1 MTMFDYLWVII
12 AAYLLGS
19 VPFGLVLTR
28 LFGGGDIRDIGSGNI
43 GATNVLRTGK
53 RAVAALTLILDAG
66 KGAVAVLLAAHFI
79 DGNAAALAGLIAII
93 GHCFPVWI
101 GFKGGKGVAT
111 YLAVMSALDIRFGLI
126 FAVLWLGTAFVA
138 RYSSLAALV
147 ATLGATIG
155 AFVLA
160 DNNVVNNTAINTESF
175 YAIPISMLVMTGLIW
190 VRHHANIG
198 RLLTG
203 QETKIGHDGSS
214 KK

>member
-1 MTMFDYLWVII
+1 MTGFDFLWVII
-12 AAYLLGS
+12 VAYLLGS

-66 KGAVAVLLAAHFI
+66 KGATAVLLAAYFF
-79 DGNAAALAGLIAII
+79 DVKAAALAGLVAIV

-101 GFKGGKGVAT
+101 GFRGGKGVAT
-111 YLAVMSALDIRFGLI
+111 YLAVMSAFDIRLGLI
-126 FAVLWLGTAFVA
+126 FAVLWLGTAFVT

-147 ATLGATIG
+147 ATLGATVG

-160 DNNVVNNTAINTESF
+160 GHNTDSI
-175 YAIPISMLVMTGLIW
+175 YAIPISMIIMTGLIW

-203 QETKIGHDGSS
+203 QESKIGQNSDA

>member
-1 MTMFDYLWVII
+1 MTEFDYLWVATI
-12 AAYLLGS
+12 AYLLGS

-53 RAVAALTLILDAG
+53 RFVAALTLILDAG
-66 KGAVAVLLAAHFI
+66 KGAVAVLLANHFI
-79 DGNAAALAGLIAII
+79 DTNAAALAGLIAII

-111 YLAVMSALDIRFGLI
+111 YLAVMSALDIRLGLI
-126 FAVLWLGTAFVA
+126 FAVLWLGTAFIT

-147 ATLGATIG
+147 ATMGATIG
-155 AFVLA
+155 AFVFDA
-160 DNNVVNNTAINTESF
+160 QNNVASF
-175 YAIPISMLVMTGLIW
+175 NAIPISMIVMTGLIW

-198 RLLTG
+198 RLLSG
-203 QETKIGHDGSS
+203 QETKIGQ
-214 KK
+214 K

>member
-1 MTMFDYLWVII
+1 MTEFDYLWVATI
-12 AAYLLGS
+12 AYLLGS

-53 RAVAALTLILDAG
+53 RFVAALTLILDAG
-66 KGAVAVLLAAHFI
+66 KGAVAVLLANHFI
-79 DGNAAALAGLIAII
+79 DANAAAFAGLIAII

-111 YLAVMSALDIRFGLI
+111 YLAVMSALDIWLGLI
-126 FAVLWLGTAFVA
+126 FAVLWLGTAFIT

-147 ATLGATIG
+147 ATMGATIG
-155 AFVLA
+155 AFVFDA
-160 DNNVVNNTAINTESF
+160 QNNVASF
-175 YAIPISMLVMTGLIW
+175 NAIPISMIVMTGLIW

-198 RLLTG
+198 RLLSG
-203 QETKIGHDGSS
+203 QETKIGH
-214 KK
+214 K

>member
-1 MTMFDYLWVII
+1 MTEFDYLWVATI
-12 AAYLLGS
+12 AYLLGS

-53 RAVAALTLILDAG
+53 RFVAALTLILDAG
-66 KGAVAVLLAAHFI
+66 KGAVAVLLANHFI
-79 DGNAAALAGLIAII
+79 DVNAAAFAGLIAII

-111 YLAVMSALDIRFGLI
+111 YLAVMSALDIRLGLI
-126 FAVLWLGTAFVA
+126 FAVLWLGTAFIT

-147 ATLGATIG
+147 ATMGATIG
-155 AFVLA
+155 AFVFDA
-160 DNNVVNNTAINTESF
+160 QNNVASF
-175 YAIPISMLVMTGLIW
+175 NAIPISMIVMTGLIW

-198 RLLTG
+198 RLLSG
-203 QETKIGHDGSS
+203 QETKIGQ
-214 KK
+214 K

>member
-1 MTMFDYLWVII
+1 MTEFDYLWVATI
-12 AAYLLGS
+12 AYLLGS

-53 RAVAALTLILDAG
+53 RFVAALTLILDAG
-66 KGAVAVLLAAHFI
+66 KGAVAVLLANHFI
-79 DGNAAALAGLIAII
+79 DVNAAAFAGLIAII

-111 YLAVMSALDIRFGLI
+111 YLAVMSALDIRLGLI
-126 FAVLWLGTAFVA
+126 FAVLWLGTAFIT

-147 ATLGATIG
+147 ATMGATVG
-155 AFVLA
+155 AFVFDA
-160 DNNVVNNTAINTESF
+160 QNNVASF
-175 YAIPISMLVMTGLIW
+175 NAVPISMIVMTGLIW

-198 RLLTG
+198 RLLSG
-203 QETKIGHDGSS
+203 QETKIGQ
-214 KK
+214 K

>member
-1 MTMFDYLWVII
+1 MTEFDYLWVATI
-12 AAYLLGS
+12 AYSLGS

-53 RAVAALTLILDAG
+53 RFVAALTLILDAG
-66 KGAVAVLLAAHFI
+66 KGAVAVLLANHFI
-79 DGNAAALAGLIAII
+79 DANAAAFAGLIAII

-111 YLAVMSALDIRFGLI
+111 YLAVMSALDIRLGLI
-126 FAVLWLGTAFVA
+126 FAVLWLGTAFIT

-147 ATLGATIG
+147 ATIGATIG
-155 AFVLA
+155 AFVFDA
-160 DNNVVNNTAINTESF
+160 QNNMASF
-175 YAIPISMLVMTGLIW
+175 NAIPISMIVMTGLIW

-198 RLLTG
+198 RLLSG
-203 QETKIGHDGSS
+203 QETKIGQ
-214 KK
+214 K

>member
-1 MTMFDYLWVII
+1 MSIFDYLWVII
-12 AAYLLGS
+12 VAYLLGS

-28 LFGGGDIRDIGSGNI
+28 LFGGGDIRDVGSGNI

-155 AFVLA
+155 AFILA
-160 DNNVVNNTAINTESF
+160 DNSPANIADNFDAV
-175 YAIPISMLVMTGLIW
+175 PISMLIMTALIW

-198 RLLTG
+198 RLLSG
-203 QETKIGHDGSS
+203 QETKIGQDGSS

>member
-1 MTMFDYLWVII
+1 MTEFDYLWVATI
-12 AAYLLGS
+12 AYLLGS

-53 RAVAALTLILDAG
+53 RFVAALTLILDAG
-66 KGAVAVLLAAHFI
+66 KGAVAVLLANHFI
-79 DGNAAALAGLIAII
+79 DVNAAAFAGLIAII

-111 YLAVMSALDIRFGLI
+111 YLAVMSALDIRLGLI
-126 FAVLWLGTAFVA
+126 FAMLWLGTAFIT

-147 ATLGATIG
+147 ATMGATIG
-155 AFVLA
+155 AFVFDA
-160 DNNVVNNTAINTESF
+160 QNNIAVFNAV
-175 YAIPISMLVMTGLIW
+175 PISMIVMTGLIW

-198 RLLTG
+198 RLLSG
-203 QETKIGHDGSS
+203 QETKIGQ
-214 KK
+214 KKM

>member
-1 MTMFDYLWVII
+1 MSIFDYLWVII
-12 AAYLLGS
+12 VAYLLGS

-28 LFGGGDIRDIGSGNI
+28 LFGGGDIRDVGSGNI

-66 KGAVAVLLAAHFI
+66 KGAVAVLIAAHFI

-126 FAVLWLGTAFVA
+126 FAALWLGTAFVA
-138 RYSSLAALV
+138 RFSSLAALV

-155 AFVLA
+155 AFILA
-160 DNNVVNNTAINTESF
+160 DNSPANIADNFDAV
-175 YAIPISMLVMTGLIW
+175 PISMLIMTALIW

-198 RLLTG
+198 RLLSG
-203 QETKIGHDGSS
+203 QETKIGQDGSS

>member
-1 MTMFDYLWVII
+1 MYMSIFDYLWVII
-12 AAYLLGS
+12 VAYLLGS

-28 LFGGGDIRDIGSGNI
+28 LFGGGDIRDVGSGNI

-155 AFVLA
+155 AFILA
-160 DNNVVNNTAINTESF
+160 DSSPANIADNFDAV
-175 YAIPISMLVMTGLIW
+175 PISMLIMTALIW

-198 RLLTG
+198 RLLSG
-203 QETKIGHDGSS
+203 QETKIGQDGSS

>member
-1 MTMFDYLWVII
+1 MTEFDFLWVATI
-12 AAYLLGS
+12 AYLLGS

-53 RAVAALTLILDAG
+53 RFVAALTLILDAG
-66 KGAVAVLLAAHFI
+66 KGAVAVLLANHFI
-79 DGNAAALAGLIAII
+79 DANAAAFAGLIAII

-126 FAVLWLGTAFVA
+126 FAVLWLGTAFIT

-147 ATLGATIG
+147 ATMGATIG
-155 AFVLA
+155 AFVFDA
-160 DNNVVNNTAINTESF
+160 QNNVASF
-175 YAIPISMLVMTGLIW
+175 NAIPISMIVMTGLIW

-198 RLLTG
+198 RLLSG
-203 QETKIGHDGSS
+203 QETKIGQ
-214 KK
+214 K

>member
-1 MTMFDYLWVII
+1 MTEFDYLWVATI
-12 AAYLLGS
+12 AYSLGS

-53 RAVAALTLILDAG
+53 RFVAALTLILDAG
-66 KGAVAVLLAAHFI
+66 KGAVAVLLANHFI
-79 DGNAAALAGLIAII
+79 DVNAAAFAGLIAII

-111 YLAVMSALDIRFGLI
+111 YLAVMSALDIRLGLI
-126 FAVLWLGTAFVA
+126 FAVLWLGTAFIT

-147 ATLGATIG
+147 ATMGATIG
-155 AFVLA
+155 AFVF
-160 DNNVVNNTAINTESF
+160 DDQNNIAGFNAV
-175 YAIPISMLVMTGLIW
+175 PISMIVMTGLIW

-198 RLLTG
+198 RLLSG
-203 QETKIGHDGSS
+203 QETKIGQ
-214 KK
+214 K